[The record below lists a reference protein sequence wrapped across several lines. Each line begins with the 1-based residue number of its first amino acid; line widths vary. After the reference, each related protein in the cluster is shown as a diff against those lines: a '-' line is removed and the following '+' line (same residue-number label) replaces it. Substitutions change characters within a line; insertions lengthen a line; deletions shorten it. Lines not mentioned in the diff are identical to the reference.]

1 MRTIKFRG
9 KNKNINEWVYGDLVV
24 VEDGMHNVVRAK
36 IITHCFAKSFIG
48 CDFDHYSISTL
59 VKPETVGQFTGLVDK
74 NGKEI
79 YEGDIVKTKGN
90 WGGVV
95 TWNSRGY
102 YYIKDKYYYD
112 NEEPDLSPLGS
123 LHCYERKQLEII
135 GNIHDNPELLKN
147 ND

>member
-9 KNKNINEWVYGDLVV
+9 KRINRNGEWAYGDLRILPDRTLILPQGSYDAAIDRDAV
-24 VEDGMHNVVRAK
+24 D
-36 IITHCFAKSFIG
+36 
-48 CDFDHYSISTL
+48 DSTI
-59 VKPETVGQFTGLVDK
+59 GQFTGLLDK
-74 NGKEI
+74 NGMEI

-102 YYIKDKYYYD
+102 YYVKDQYYSD
-112 NEEPDLSPLGS
+112 DEEPDLSPLGS
-123 LHCYERKQLEII
+123 LHCCERKQLEII
-135 GNIHDNPELLKN
+135 SNIHDNPELLKN

>member
-9 KNKNINEWVYGDLVV
+9 KSCSNGDWFYGNLYDYDKDGRTHICGLERGCLNIDPNT
-24 VEDGMHNVVRAK
+24 
-36 IITHCFAKSFIG
+36 I
-48 CDFDHYSISTL
+48 
-59 VKPETVGQFTGLVDK
+59 GQFTGLLDK

-135 GNIHDNPELLKN
+135 GNIHDNPELLKGGSI
-147 ND
+147 

>member
-9 KNKNINEWVYGDLVV
+9 KSKLNGKWVYGDLVQCMS
-24 VEDGMHNVVRAK
+24 DDIK
-36 IITHCFAKSFIG
+36 IVNSNR
-48 CDFDHYSISTL
+48 
-59 VKPETVGQFTGLVDK
+59 PESVSYKIYDIQSDTIGQFTGLLDK
-74 NGKEI
+74 NGMEI

-102 YYIKDKYYYD
+102 YYVKDQYYSD
-112 NEEPDLSPLGS
+112 DEEPDLSPLGS

-135 GNIHDNPELLKN
+135 SNIHDNPEILKN

>member
-1 MRTIKFRG
+1 MRMIKFRG
-9 KNKNINEWVYGDLVV
+9 KNKDTNEWVYGDLVQCMS
-24 VEDGMHNVVRAK
+24 DDIK
-36 IITHCFAKSFIG
+36 IVNSNRPESLSYRITDIQS
-48 CDFDHYSISTL
+48 D
-59 VKPETVGQFTGLVDK
+59 TVGQFTGLLDK

-102 YYIKDKYYYD
+102 FYINDGYYT
-112 NEEPDLSPLGS
+112 EEPDLLPLGS
-123 LHCYERKQLEII
+123 LNCYVRRDIEIV

>member
-1 MRTIKFRG
+1 MIKFRG
-9 KNKNINEWVYGDLVV
+9 KNKDTNEWVYGDLVQCMS
-24 VEDGMHNVVRAK
+24 DDIK
-36 IITHCFAKSFIG
+36 IVNSNRPESLSYRITDIQS
-48 CDFDHYSISTL
+48 D
-59 VKPETVGQFTGLVDK
+59 TVGQFTGLLDK

-102 YYIKDKYYYD
+102 FYINDGYYT
-112 NEEPDLSPLGS
+112 EEPDLLPLGS
-123 LHCYERKQLEII
+123 LNCYVRRDIEIV